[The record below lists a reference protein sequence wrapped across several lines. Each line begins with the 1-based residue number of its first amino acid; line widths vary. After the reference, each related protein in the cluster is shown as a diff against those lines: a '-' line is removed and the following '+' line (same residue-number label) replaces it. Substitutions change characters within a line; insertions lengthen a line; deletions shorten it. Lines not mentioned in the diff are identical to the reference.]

1 MSDSPVGALLA
12 RSNRLGSDPRNT
24 NYAGGNASAK
34 GTAADPVTGETAE
47 LLWVKGSGGDLGTLT
62 AEGLAVLRLDRLRAL
77 EGVYPGPEREDE
89 MVAAFDYCLWGKGGA
104 APSIDT
110 AMHGLVD
117 AAHVDHLHPD
127 AGIALA
133 AAADGEALTKACFG
147 DRVAWVPWRR
157 PGFQLGL
164 DIARVK
170 REAPGAIGVIL
181 GGHGITA
188 WGETS
193 DECEARSLEI
203 ITTAQRYLDSR
214 GRAEPFGPRVTEPLP
229 EGPRRAR
236 AAELAPLIRG
246 LASTD
251 RRQVGRF
258 NDSPAVL
265 DFLARAKHPA
275 LAALG
280 TSCPDHF
287 LRTKVRPLLLDLPPD
302 APAAASAVRLR
313 ELHAAYREDYRA
325 YYERYADASSPPM
338 RGADPA
344 IVLVPGVGMFSF
356 GADAQTARVAGEFYL
371 NAINVMRGAEAVSA
385 YEPIPES
392 EKFRIEYW
400 ELEEAK
406 LRRRPAPRPLAG
418 RVALVTGGGSGI
430 GRATAQR
437 LATEGACVVVADR
450 DGEAARAVAAGL
462 GAAAGLGTAG
472 GLGPAA
478 GASSAAG
485 VGPAGG
491 LGSADVGVAV
501 TSDVTDEAG
510 VADAFAVA
518 SLAFGGVDLVV
529 NNAGLSI
536 SKPLLET
543 TLADWDIQHDVMARG
558 SFLVSRQAAAVM
570 TAQGLGGDIIYIC
583 SKNAVVAGPSNV
595 AYGAAKADQAHQVR
609 LLAAELGGIGVR
621 VNGINPDGVVRGSGI
636 FSSGWGAQRAAVYG
650 VPEEDLG
657 AFYAQRTL
665 LKREVLP
672 ENVAAAVVALCAGD
686 LPLTTGLL
694 VPVDAGVPAAFLR

>member
-1 MSDSPVGALLA
+1 MDDVVRQLLR

-34 GTAADPVTGETAE
+34 GTATDPVTGQLTD

-62 AEGLAVLRLDRLRAL
+62 EAGLAVLRLPQLRAL
-77 EGVYPGPEREDE
+77 VNVYPGIEREDE
-89 MVAAFDYCLWGKGGA
+89 MVAAFDFCAFGQGGA

-110 AMHGLVD
+110 AMHGLVE

-133 AAADGEALTKACFG
+133 TAVDGAALTRECFG
-147 DRVAWVPWRR
+147 ARVAWVPWRR

-164 DIARVK
+164 DIAAIK
-170 REAPGAIGVIL
+170 REHPEAIGVIL

-188 WGETS
+188 WGDTS
-193 DECEARSLEI
+193 AQCEARSLEI
-203 ITTAQRYLDSR
+203 IATAQKFIDER
-214 GRAEPFGPRVTEPLP
+214 GTHHPLGKTIVATLP
-229 EGPRRAR
+229 AGKRRAR
-236 AAELAPLIRG
+236 AAELAPVIRG

-251 RRQVGRF
+251 RPQLGHF
-258 NDSPAVL
+258 TDSAAVL
-265 DFLARAKHPA
+265 EFVASEKLPV

-287 LRTKVRPLLLDLPPD
+287 LRTKVRPMVVDLPPD
-302 APAAASAVRLR
+302 VPLDAVIARLR
-313 ELHAAYREDYRA
+313 ELHAAYREDYKA
-325 YYERYADASSPPM
+325 YYQRYATPDSPPM

-356 GADAQTARVAGEFYL
+356 GADKQTARVAGEFYQ
-371 NAINVMRGAEAVSA
+371 NAINVMRGAEAISRYA
-385 YEPIPES
+385 PIPES

-406 LRRRPAPRPLAG
+406 LRRRPGPKPLAG
-418 RVALVTGGGSGI
+418 RIALVTGGGSGI

-437 LATEGACVVVADR
+437 LAAEGACVVVADR
-450 DGEAARAVAAGL
+450 DSEAAKAVADAI
-462 GAAAGLGTAG
+462 
-472 GLGPAA
+472 
-478 GASSAAG
+478 
-485 VGPAGG
+485 
-491 LGSADVGVAV
+491 GSADAAVPVHADV
-501 TSDVTDEAG
+501 TSEDDVASAF
-510 VADAFAVA
+510 ADAA
-518 SLAFGGVDLVV
+518 LAFGGVDLVV

-536 SKPLLET
+536 SKSLAET
-543 TLADWDIQHDVMARG
+543 TVADWDVLHDVMARG
-558 SFLVSRQAAAVM
+558 SFLVSREAARVMAAQAM
-570 TAQGLGGDIIYIC
+570 GGDIVYIA
-583 SKNAVVAGPSNV
+583 SKNAVFAGPSNV

-636 FSSGWGAQRAAVYG
+636 FAGGWGASRAAVYG
-650 VPEEDLG
+650 VPESELG

-672 ENVAAAVVALCAGD
+672 EHVAAAVFALCGGD
-686 LPLTTGLL
+686 LSLTTGLL
-694 VPVDAGVPAAFLR
+694 IPVDAGVAAAFLR